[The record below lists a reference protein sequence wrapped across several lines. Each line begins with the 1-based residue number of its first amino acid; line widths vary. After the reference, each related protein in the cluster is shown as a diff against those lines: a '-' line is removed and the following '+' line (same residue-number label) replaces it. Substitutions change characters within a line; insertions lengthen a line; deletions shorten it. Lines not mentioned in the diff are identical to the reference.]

1 VSTLIQRPLYLN
13 TLIDWKDS
21 EFIKIITGIRRSGKS
36 TLFLLFQNY
45 LKENGIKDN
54 QIQNINFEDANFS
67 HLLDWKTLHNHIQSN
82 LVLDKKNY
90 IFLDEVQNVSN
101 FQKAVN
107 SLRLKKNVDLYLT
120 GSNSHILS
128 GEFSTLLSGR
138 YVEIKMLPLSF
149 KEYVSVYPFNK
160 TIHDKYT
167 DYIHNSSFP
176 ASLEFIKEQQ
186 WNNSRIRLFLENIYN
201 AVVLK
206 DIVSRYNFKNII
218 RLENI
223 IKFMFDNIGNE
234 TSIKRISDILKTEK
248 ISIQPRDV
256 DAYID
261 AMLTSFILYKVDRYD
276 VKGQQILKTNAKYY
290 VADIGLRYY
299 LLGKEG
305 DQGHILENI
314 AYLEL
319 LRRGYKTFIGKVDN
333 REVDFVAL
341 KDGNAEYYQVAH
353 CVENQDTLARE
364 LKSLSSIH
372 DHNQKFIL
380 TTNAGG
386 QSFNGIQLINVFDW
400 LIK

>member
-1 VSTLIQRPLYLN
+1 MNSLIQRWLYIDI
-13 TLIDWKDS
+13 LIDWKDS

-45 LKENGIKDN
+45 LKENGIKN
-54 QIQNINFEDANFS
+54 EQIQTINFEDANFT
-67 HLLDWKTLHNHIQSN
+67 HLLEWKALHDHIQSK

-90 IFLDEVQNVSN
+90 IFLDEIQNVTD

-128 GEFSTLLSGR
+128 GELTTLLAGR

-149 KEYVSVYPFNK
+149 KEYLCVYPFNK
-160 TIHDKYT
+160 TIQDKYA

-186 WNNSRIRLFLENIYN
+186 WNNDKIRLFLENIYN

-218 RLENI
+218 RLESI

-234 TSIKRISDILKTEK
+234 ISVKRISDILKAEK

-256 DAYID
+256 NMYID
-261 AMLTSFILYKVDRYD
+261 AMLTSFILYKTDRYD
-276 VKGQQILKTNAKYY
+276 VRGKQILKTNAKYY

-305 DQGHILENI
+305 DEGHILENVV
-314 AYLEL
+314 YLEL
-319 LRRGYKTFIGKVDN
+319 LRRGYKVFIGKVDN
-333 REVDFVAL
+333 AEVDFVAI
-341 KDGNAEYYQVAH
+341 KDGKIKYYQVAH
-353 CVENQDTLARE
+353 SIENQDTLARE
-364 LKSLSSIH
+364 LKSLSAIH

-386 QSFNGIQLINVFDW
+386 QSFNGIEYINVFDW